1 MVTLHDGKPVPR
13 VIDFGIAKAT
23 SFQLTEKTLFTAYGQ
38 MLGTPAYMSPEQA
51 EMSGLDVD
59 TRSDIYSLGVLLYEL
74 LTGKTP
80 LDEKQLRSA
89 GYAEMQR
96 IIQEDQ
102 PPKPST
108 KLSTMG
114 NELTVVSKHRSTS
127 PKKLQQILRGDL
139 DWIVMKA
146 LEKERNR
153 RYESASMFA
162 ADVGRY
168 LAGDVVLARSPS
180 ITYRM
185 RKFARRNKGAFVTAT
200 LILLALVAGTTLST
214 WQAIVASHQ
223 RDRAVEAEH
232 DATQQKERAVEAEHD
247 ATQQKDRAVEA
258 EHDAK
263 QQQDRAEQALKET
276 RKTIDKYV
284 ETIQNAELLKEER
297 FKPLMKELLNDA
309 LAHYLNFIETFT
321 VKNNTFKLPI
331 TSISG

>member
-1 MVTLHDGKPVPR
+1 
-13 VIDFGIAKAT
+13 
-23 SFQLTEKTLFTAYGQ
+23 
-38 MLGTPAYMSPEQA
+38 
-51 EMSGLDVD
+51 
-59 TRSDIYSLGVLLYEL
+59 
-74 LTGKTP
+74 
-80 LDEKQLRSA
+80 
-89 GYAEMQR
+89 MQR

-114 NELTVVSKHRSTS
+114 NELTVVSKHRSTN
-127 PKKLQQILRGDL
+127 PKKLRQILRGDL

-200 LILLALVAGTTLST
+200 VIVLALVAGTTVST

-223 RDRAVEAEH
+223 RDRAVKAEH
-232 DATQQKERAVEAEHD
+232 DAAQQRDRAVEAEHD
-247 ATQQKDRAVEA
+247 ATQ
-258 EHDAK
+258 
-263 QQQDRAEQALKET
+263 
-276 RKTIDKYV
+276 
-284 ETIQNAELLKEER
+284 
-297 FKPLMKELLNDA
+297 
-309 LAHYLNFIETFT
+309 
-321 VKNNTFKLPI
+321 
-331 TSISG
+331 